1 MSVPFE
7 PLKAKLI
14 IAVIINGKETFDDLL
29 ERLSVKFG
37 DVECLSPWY
46 NFDFTDYY
54 VPEMGRPLFRRFIVF
69 KQTIAQETLPDIKL
83 WTNELENSFLNTS
96 SKRHVNLDP
105 GYLTLERFI
114 LATGKNFTH
123 RVYLRN
129 GIFADLTLLYTKGAF
144 QTLPWT
150 FPDYATE
157 TIRNF
162 LAEVRKAYY
171 LEMKNI
177 KDSSHD

>member
-1 MSVPFE
+1 MSIPFA

-14 IAVIINGKETFDDLL
+14 VAVIINGKETFDDLL
-29 ERLSVKFG
+29 KILSTRFG
-37 DVECLSPWY
+37 DVETLSPWY

-54 VPEMGRPLFRRFIVF
+54 KPEMGAPLFRRFIVF
-69 KQTIAQETLPDIKL
+69 QNLIDQETLPDIKL
-83 WTNELENSFLNTS
+83 WTNELENTFLNQS
-96 SKRHVNLDP
+96 GNRHVNLDP

-123 RVYLRN
+123 RVYLRD
-129 GIFADLTLLYTKGAF
+129 GIFADLTLIYTKGAF

-157 TIRNF
+157 TIRAF
-162 LAEVRKAYY
+162 LATVRQAYY
-171 LEMKNI
+171 LELKGQAT
-177 KDSSHD
+177 